1 MGQHSTDNYNEFF
14 LLGICSFPNARRENG
29 GDNWWKK
36 GVVLVFFNVMNLT
49 LECLRISVFM
59 YSKRPRDQE
68 WRGKHGSILIS
79 RLFFETFFYLFK
91 GWVLPRIKKIA
102 TVCFVY
108 FKCQIKETYLL
119 YHNFWYFNPL
129 YLCNLRFLLFLAMKS
144 SRLNIRIKFFDMSKV
159 YTITLQRYCCLKK
172 EDIWLLLTSYDG
184 SCYNYS

>member
-91 GWVLPRIKKIA
+91 VSNQRNLFVISQFLIFQSPISLQPKI
-102 TVCFVY
+102 FIIFSY
-108 FKCQIKETYLL
+108 EIFQIKY
-119 YHNFWYFNPL
+119 
-129 YLCNLRFLLFLAMKS
+129 
-144 SRLNIRIKFFDMSKV
+144 
-159 YTITLQRYCCLKK
+159 
-172 EDIWLLLTSYDG
+172 
-184 SCYNYS
+184 

>member
-79 RLFFETFFYLFK
+79 LLFFETFFTFL
-91 GWVLPRIKKIA
+91 
-102 TVCFVY
+102 
-108 FKCQIKETYLL
+108 KCQIKETYLL

-159 YTITLQRYCCLKK
+159 YTITLQRFCCLKK